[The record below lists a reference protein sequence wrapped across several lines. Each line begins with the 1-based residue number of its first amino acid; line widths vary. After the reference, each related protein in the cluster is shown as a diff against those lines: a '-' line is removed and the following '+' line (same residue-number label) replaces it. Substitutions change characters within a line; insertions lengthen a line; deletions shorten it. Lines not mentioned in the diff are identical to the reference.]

1 METKNLYLKGEIEMK
16 EKVKCLFKKHKTK
29 LFVIGGITVAVAS
42 VIIIGKHR
50 KIFITEEGLHGLLKQ
65 TTING
70 VEKFTKEEV
79 FKFIEKKE
87 VFEYLID
94 DFGYG
99 YAIWTVF

>member
-1 METKNLYLKGEIEMK
+1 MK
-16 EKVKCLFKKHKTK
+16 EKVKCLFMKHKTK

-70 VEKFTKEEV
+70 VEKITKEEV
-79 FKFIEKKE
+79 FKFIEEKE
-87 VFEYLID
+87 GFEYLID
-94 DFGYG
+94 DFGDG
-99 YAIWTVF
+99 YAIWMVF